1 MKKLMLLFT
10 VIFVFSLA
18 GCSTANGNVVHREG
32 NLIVTNYS
40 DYEVTDITITQSGRV
55 IAVSPEAIGNT
66 QICYFKMEPESS
78 CVYTVSFA
86 AKSIFGNLPM
96 NLPRVTQFCL
106 RYGILTMFGP
116 LTMTDK
122 EAELCS
128 ITTQESR

>member
-10 VIFVFSLA
+10 VIFAFLLA
-18 GCSTANGNVVHREG
+18 GCGTANSNVVHREG

-86 AKSIFGNLPM
+86 DNNGGEHFREFTDEFTESNQILLAI
-96 NLPRVTQFCL
+96 
-106 RYGILTMFGP
+106 RYIDNVWTI
-116 LTMTDK
+116 DYD
-122 EAELCS
+122 
-128 ITTQESR
+128 R